1 MNYVMNTNSLVKV
14 YNNIQFISSPKL
26 DKLQW
31 YIYVILNNNG
41 DIKIGRS
48 HDIISRIRSLSNS
61 NAGGSHIVKVAVSPP
76 TYLRTYEGS
85 LHDLYN
91 KYRVP
96 NSEWFKGLDFDIRN
110 GLHNNFIDIIIPY
123 ENDLNRYIEHKCT
136 NISNLI
142 YKQIRNIVLRNNFV
156 ERCDMID
163 NDDIIG
169 KYESTIAKYG
179 YWIYFNK

>member
-1 MNYVMNTNSLVKV
+1 MSNKDDIIKTISIIKNKIQSDEFEHWLQKVIENSIDNKNKIL
-14 YNNIQFISSPKL
+14 IQFEIE
-26 DKLQW
+26 
-31 YIYVILNNNG
+31 IM
-41 DIKIGRS
+41 
-48 HDIISRIRSLSNS
+48 
-61 NAGGSHIVKVAVSPP
+61 GSHKDHV
-76 TYLRTYEGS
+76 G
-85 LHDLYN
+85 
-91 KYRVP
+91 
-96 NSEWFKGLDFDIRN
+96 FDIRN
-110 GLHNNFIDIIIPY
+110 GRHNNFIDIIIPY

-142 YKQIRNIVLRNNFV
+142 YKQIRNIVLRNNSV

>member
-1 MNYVMNTNSLVKV
+1 MNNNSLVKV
-14 YNNIQFISSPKL
+14 YNNIQFISYPKL

-48 HDIISRIRSLSNS
+48 HDIISRMRSLSNS
-61 NAGGSHIVKVAVSPP
+61 NAGGSQIVKVAVSPP

-96 NSEWFKGLDFDIRN
+96 NSEWFKGLDFDIVVN
-110 GLHNNFIDIIIPY
+110 EMEKYFNSEKYKCL
-123 ENDLNRYIEHKCT
+123 NDLR
-136 NISNLI
+136 
-142 YKQIRNIVLRNNFV
+142 KQYGGYRSRNIYNNKTKK
-156 ERCDMID
+156 
-163 NDDIIG
+163 DD
-169 KYESTIAKYG
+169 
-179 YWIYFNK
+179 YFDEY